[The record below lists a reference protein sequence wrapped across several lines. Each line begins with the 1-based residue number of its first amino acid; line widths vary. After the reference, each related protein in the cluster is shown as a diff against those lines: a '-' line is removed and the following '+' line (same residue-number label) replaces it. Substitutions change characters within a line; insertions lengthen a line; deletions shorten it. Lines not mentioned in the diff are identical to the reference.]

1 MKRVI
6 LGLLLSVWQLSAC
19 LAQGDYKLAGP
30 YEVVARDGQY
40 AKTKGGSERDM
51 WQAWQRAQQGDM
63 ATAIHIINAYA
74 KTLQRFDGHDAPL
87 CTIQAYWLLRSMSLL
102 NEKGE
107 MSNEEYAAAQAMVR
121 RPSSRAPCR
130 PVSWYSPQCDRG

>member
-6 LGLLLSVWQLSAC
+6 LGFIFFPLWSS
-19 LAQGDYKLAGP
+19 LAFAQQDYKMAGP

-51 WQAWQRAQQGDM
+51 YTAMEYAKTYSFVSATVTAQKQKD
-63 ATAIHIINAYA
+63 TALEIINAYA

-87 CTIQAYWLLRSMSLL
+87 CTIQAYWLVRAMIMM
-102 NEKGE
+102 K
-107 MSNEEYAAAQAMVR
+107 EYQTPEWNPACNGKVR
-121 RPSSRAPCR
+121 
-130 PVSWYSPQCDRG
+130 G